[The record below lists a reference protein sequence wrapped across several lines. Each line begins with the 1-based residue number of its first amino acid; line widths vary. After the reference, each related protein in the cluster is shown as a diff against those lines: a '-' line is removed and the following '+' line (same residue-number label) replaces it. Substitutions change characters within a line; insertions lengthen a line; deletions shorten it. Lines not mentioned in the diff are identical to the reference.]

1 MILTLDR
8 MRADVARLIDL
19 EPEEIGDDDNLSDLG
34 LDSVRLMQLV
44 MGWEQ
49 AGLAVDFGILAEFS
63 TLGDWWRE
71 VVAPQTGA

>member
-1 MILTLDR
+1 MMTLDR

-19 EPEEIGDDDNLSDLG
+19 EPEEVADDANLADLG
-34 LDSVRLMQLV
+34 LDSMRLMQLA

-49 AGLAVDFGILAEFS
+49 AGLAVDFGVLAEYS

-71 VVAPQTGA
+71 IVATQVRA

>member
-1 MILTLDR
+1 MMTLDR

-19 EPEEIGDDDNLSDLG
+19 EPEEVADDADLSDLG
-34 LDSVRLMQLV
+34 LDSMRLMQLA

-49 AGLAVDFGILAEFS
+49 AGLAVDFGVLAEYS

-71 VVAPQTGA
+71 IVAPQVRA